1 MVGKYESGGRQ
12 GGHRLEDQAR
22 TVSNLRRSVG
32 RLSNNYVDRYPREA
46 TETTYQ
52 PLPDGTRVLVVE
64 TGEVLTVRALVRE
77 KAATLRN
84 EHQKIPSERHTQRT
98 VLLRTRSYE
107 ELVAELALGA
117 DGNVARVWKI
127 PRAQEQE
134 YRTIL
139 ETLWRKF
146 WRWPGARYPRERK
159 TRRTTEDLM
168 TVFAKRYPPRKRK
181 TGRTIL
187 AMTPWRET
195 RWQNLGRW
203 RRAKCCGKRELA
215 CQGRGTDSNELSRR
229 QIPKRT
235 RCTTYHAMAEFA
247 CEVLTV
253 DKGEMVGQKSKEVAL
268 AWSFYEG
275 RPPKRRKFWNNVRRE
290 LIEVFLDQTVPAST
304 EATRQE
310 GRGRG
315 SGELIFTAMLDNETE
330 NENAED
336 APAVEDQDDGKDKN
350 ANVKNA
356 NVEDEPARQESDIE
370 ASFFFLNKWRTGE
383 TDLIA
388 RPTRTITPQM
398 TLSAKNNMIT
408 RQVLFGGNN
417 PVDTVNDED
426 ITPGEKNAD
435 AQASFVDPDGGM
447 PDVCDLRDDSFNLSG
462 RRWPPFK
469 PLFQD
474 YSMLDYVEEDEED
487 TREQDDHIDSG
498 DPPTPPQPCWW
509 RELATVVAA
518 VAASGVGGS
527 DSDDDY
533 AAGVDARRKQKE
545 WNMKHGMKVSSSSD
559 EDEDEEEFDADHGSA
574 NAGGRKKAKGMASTA
589 SKSKSAPPKS
599 TKAKG
604 KAPAR
609 ADEGE
614 DTDEDEADKAGSRR
628 QPKVTA
634 SKAKSKQ
641 APPKSKKGRGK
652 APAKGDSLDEDQ
664 DDQANDADEEDDD
677 DDSDMGYRAGPIPTA
692 VKEQLYQLYED
703 FSEKL
708 PWLLEW
714 HQNLEANAVAY
725 LREKGRLKRKL
736 QNEVKPVTRLAEQL
750 ANSYNVHLWGF
761 VIDPDGD
768 GSFVF
773 GASEGFKEMRKEQ
786 MVNLNQQIKDQEHMM
801 GSIAMRKRGLHGHA
815 KSIQNLGRHQNEKL
829 RDTYR
834 RQLATILGGQLW
846 HMCDQAGTL
855 VGLETD
861 KSKFS
866 MKWSVKFVDVARE
879 AKCRLIHYPNAL
891 RDANHIIGTHNFHVK
906 SIKAATFA
914 QFMPALVAANSVGG
928 ASNEDVMEIVAWD
941 EDELSLPLEEQ
952 GEVPVVV
959 DEEGKA
965 LVRVKSSEVWV
976 KQVKKD
982 AEKAA
987 KTSKPKAKKKKTAAR
1002 VVRETAQD
1010 DSDSDDRHRGS
1021 SPVRYGPPPSPGNE
1035 NPAAAAFH
1043 SADPSHYLLD
1053 RSQPHQKFEYQ
1064 GFSDRPRYFE
1074 MAQQGDHHGHYPRQ
1088 TPSHDGYRAPP
1099 PSRPQDDGHGTRSH
1113 NPYSYYPAPGPSY
1126 REYGYGHPAPSMGSQ
1141 HYDDRG
1147 RRYAPQAPS
1156 EQYYEYAPPASRQDG
1171 APAKD
1176 YRQRAA
1182 GAASQYQPPA
1192 TVVVPLKSPVRPGP
1206 TTPATAAGTGPRLDF
1221 AALTEDRRKQ
1231 ALASRTGGTKRR
1243 VEEGAEPSDR
1253 AVKRAREA
1261 LVPREETEQDD
1272 GPIKLRTR
1280 YADRSTHETKNMRVF
1295 YATALEEVDPAKP
1308 RHKAHQL
1315 TYMWN
1320 TETGTWKRLAENL
1333 VPVFKDETDRER
1345 FHKNAEDLGMFSIV
1359 G

>member
-1 MVGKYESGGRQ
+1 MV
-12 GGHRLEDQAR
+12 
-22 TVSNLRRSVG
+22 
-32 RLSNNYVDRYPREA
+32 A
-46 TETTYQ
+46 T
-52 PLPDGTRVLVVE
+52 
-64 TGEVLTVRALVRE
+64 RA
-77 KAATLRN
+77 A
-84 EHQKIPSERHTQRT
+84 S
-98 VLLRTRSYE
+98 
-107 ELVAELALGA
+107 
-117 DGNVARVWKI
+117 
-127 PRAQEQE
+127 
-134 YRTIL
+134 
-139 ETLWRKF
+139 
-146 WRWPGARYPRERK
+146 RK
-159 TRRTTEDLM
+159 TRSTTTL
-168 TVFAKRYPPRKRK
+168 
-181 TGRTIL
+181 
-187 AMTPWRET
+187 
-195 RWQNLGRW
+195 
-203 RRAKCCGKRELA
+203 
-215 CQGRGTDSNELSRR
+215 
-229 QIPKRT
+229 
-235 RCTTYHAMAEFA
+235 
-247 CEVLTV
+247 
-253 DKGEMVGQKSKEVAL
+253 
-268 AWSFYEG
+268 
-275 RPPKRRKFWNNVRRE
+275 PPKATTSKVKAK
-290 LIEVFLDQTVPAST
+290 PAT
-304 EATRQE
+304 
-310 GRGRG
+310 
-315 SGELIFTAMLDNETE
+315 NETE

-498 DPPTPPQPCWW
+498 DPPTPPRPRQHPSSSPTQSP
-509 RELATVVAA
+509 AGG
-518 VAASGVGGS
+518 ASLPPSSPPSPRLESEGS

-545 WNMKHGMKVSSSSD
+545 WNMDMKVSSSSD

-664 DDQANDADEEDDD
+664 DDQANDAD

-703 FSEKL
+703 FSEKVDQLAQTCGKSSAALHRELGGTTMKRVRGLTPWNIWQRFFAEKTPKTEREANFNRQSRAAFIAELGPDFPSESIDNSEAVFGKL

-1308 RHKAHQL
+1308 CHKAHQL